1 VEILAEILA
10 AVKTGARK
18 TRIMYQANLSF
29 DMLKKYL
36 GYALQ
41 AGLVVPPSESN
52 GVYSVSDRGCD
63 FLERYDRYML
73 RNTQV
78 EDQLRVMARERAM
91 LEENY
96 VAKMSRVNSRN
107 SLPKQGNTIEIRS

>member
-1 VEILAEILA
+1 MQILVEILKA
-10 AVKTGARK
+10 AKTGARK

-29 DMLKKYL
+29 DLLKKYL
-36 GYALQ
+36 DYALQ

-52 GVYSVSDRGCD
+52 RVYSVSDRGCD

-73 RNTQV
+73 RSTQV
-78 EDQLRVMARERAM
+78 EDQLRAMARERAM

-96 VAKMSRVNSRN
+96 VAKMSSVNSRN
-107 SLPKQGNTIEIRS
+107 SFPKQGNTVEIRS

>member
-1 VEILAEILA
+1 MQILAETLK

-29 DMLKKYL
+29 RLLKKYL
-36 GYALQ
+36 DYALQ
-41 AGLVVPPSESN
+41 AGLIVPPSESN
-52 GVYSVSDRGCD
+52 GVYSVSDRGHD

-78 EDQLRVMARERAM
+78 KDQLRAMARERAM

-96 VAKMSRVNSRN
+96 VTKMSSVNSRN
-107 SLPKQGNTIEIRS
+107 SFPKQGNTVEIRS